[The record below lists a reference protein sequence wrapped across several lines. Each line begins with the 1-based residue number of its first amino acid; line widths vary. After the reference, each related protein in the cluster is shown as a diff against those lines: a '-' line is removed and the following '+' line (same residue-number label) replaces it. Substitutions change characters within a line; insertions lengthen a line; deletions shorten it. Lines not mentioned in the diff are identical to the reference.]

1 MAQLSNVPGSVLCK
15 QTQVKL
21 EVQNADTE
29 LASKKLKIRK
39 QHWAKG
45 EVNWDA
51 SLTKAVEQVSL
62 THGLWVR
69 EMAEPL
75 YLHLSLQ
82 HKMLWEGHDLERSG
96 CLHLRGADSWRP
108 SADSLTPCSWAASP
122 SLTRDPGCS
131 VSARLPR

>member
-1 MAQLSNVPGSVLCK
+1 MAQLSNVPGSVLCR

-29 LASKKLKIRK
+29 LASKKLRIRK

-45 EVNWDA
+45 EVYWDA
-51 SLTKAVEQVSL
+51 SLTEPWSKYRLPMDS
-62 THGLWVR
+62 GFG

-82 HKMLWEGHDLERSG
+82 HKMLWERHDLERGG

-122 SLTRDPGCS
+122 SMTRDLGCS